1 MKAECCLLINET
13 IVPLST
19 GKHIAGFTQKKASAW
34 QPQWTRDE
42 ALCFLRSPNNEIVVY
57 KDGDFSAVDKRLS
70 IAKLESFSASPGN
83 VGANKAYPGLY
94 IYLVQGDPE
103 GLGPGLCCNRDDMFS
118 HAAWAVGSYGCGL
131 PVKGTPKIQ
140 VSITQSET
148 FWVTL

>member
-1 MKAECCLLINET
+1 MPILVAKQLT
-13 IVPLST
+13 TLST

-57 KDGDFSAVDKRLS
+57 KYGDFSAVDKRLS

-83 VGANKAYPGLY
+83 VGANKAYPGLF
-94 IYLVQGDPE
+94 IYLVGLGPV
-103 GLGPGLCCNRDDMFS
+103 GLGPGLGCNRDDMFS